1 MHVYKSLCFLFTRT
15 CCNTTNRY
23 SQAHPRT
30 PEEQFRAPSSSR
42 ARSRSP
48 FPIQKLAVTRNAKVR
63 CISDCMMY
71 NVHHHTHIVC
81 FVHTLVSRIVVV
93 GNSHDVDTY
102 TYIRSCGMYSQATVS
117 SKQASSE
124 QSLERNLW
132 QGGRHIYTSLY
143 EKKLC
148 TRVVRG
154 LVSDADDSQAVS
166 SDRYDAVVRRVLSWC
181 DGEDCDVSG
190 RGGEG
195 GGGRSWWCLER
206 ECSRK
211 GEAPPLDISRSVVVE
226 DTRVVS

>member
-1 MHVYKSLCFLFTRT
+1 MVCIRKRRF
-15 CCNTTNRY
+15 
-23 SQAHPRT
+23 QA
-30 PEEQFRAPSSSR
+30 
-42 ARSRSP
+42 
-48 FPIQKLAVTRNAKVR
+48 
-63 CISDCMMY
+63 
-71 NVHHHTHIVC
+71 
-81 FVHTLVSRIVVV
+81 
-93 GNSHDVDTY
+93 
-102 TYIRSCGMYSQATVS
+102 
-117 SKQASSE
+117 SKQVLRTFKAC
-124 QSLERNLW
+124 LEREIS
-132 QGGRHIYTSLY
+132 GKEGHIYIY

-166 SDRYDAVVRRVLSWC
+166 SDRYGAVVRRVLSWC

-206 ECSRK
+206 ECSRE